1 MKVKVHLIAAVT
13 VLLALLA
20 LVWPRG
26 GTSPA
31 KPGHRR
37 PGTSYRPSAQPL
49 RHAARPSLPLRRPRV
64 QTETEDAQNEE
75 EGREEDEEV
84 VADDE
89 PIPEDDPDLVAMAP
103 SRHFSSLVW
112 TALEESDDV
121 ILDKGALLLD
131 APDPEHRALGGVML
145 FFAKGLADEF
155 VSAIVEDKDPMV
167 PLAVYDW
174 VRDFGS
180 DEEVKAFSS
189 ALADR
194 PFSDEELLSFAAE
207 SRTWAGGGRSALDL
221 WLARFSGQPVPAESL
236 ARLVASGQASL
247 DVREQALFKL
257 LEPETR
263 AQGLAALAT
272 MAGDDG
278 NPHGPL
284 MTQTLD
290 KLKML
295 SEISNA
301 DGDETK
307 IWDAEAPVVFFLA
320 ESEGGL
326 PARDLANYLE
336 YALRRDD
343 SEFQPIIEEGT
354 WEFANDFLE
363 RMQPLA
369 DTLRPEELDALD
381 RIALSLDRLVEYDPA
396 FNPFEEVEEG
406 EDPEQE
412 FVEEVEESEDLEQ
425 ESVEETH

>member
-1 MKVKVHLIAAVT
+1 MKVKVHFIAAVA
-13 VLLALLA
+13 VLFALLA

-31 KPGHRR
+31 GPAHRR

-49 RHAARPSLPLRRPRV
+49 RHAARPNLPLRHPRV
-64 QTETEDAQNEE
+64 RTEAEDPRDEV
-75 EGREEDEEV
+75 EGREEDGEAI
-84 VADDE
+84 ADDD

-112 TALEESDDV
+112 TALEEADDV

-145 FFAKGLADEF
+145 FFAKGLAEEF
-155 VSAIVEDKDPMV
+155 VSAIVEDVDPMV

-174 VRDFGS
+174 IRDFGS
-180 DEEVKAFSS
+180 DEEVKAFSD

-194 PFSDEELLSFAAE
+194 QFSDEELFSFAAE
-207 SRTWAGGGRSALDL
+207 SRSWAGGGRSALDL
-221 WLARFSGQPVPAESL
+221 WLARLSGQPVPAESL

-257 LEPETR
+257 LEPETKAR
-263 AQGLAALAT
+263 GLAALEA
-272 MAGDDG
+272 MSADDG

-284 MTQTLD
+284 MEQTLD
-290 KLKML
+290 KLMML

-343 SEFQPIIEEGT
+343 PEVQPIVEEGT
-354 WEFANDFLE
+354 WEFANDFLQ

-381 RIALSLDRLVEYDPA
+381 RIALSLDRLVDYDPA

-412 FVEEVEESEDLEQ
+412 FFEEEDGDDTSAQ
-425 ESVEETH
+425 